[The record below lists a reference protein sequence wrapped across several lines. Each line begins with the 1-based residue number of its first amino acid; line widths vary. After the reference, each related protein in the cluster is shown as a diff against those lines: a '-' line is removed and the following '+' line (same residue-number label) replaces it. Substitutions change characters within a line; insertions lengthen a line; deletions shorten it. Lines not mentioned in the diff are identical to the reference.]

1 MMAIPRTHKGK
12 SDIIVGQSI
21 GCLCEYDQAY
31 MKGKPSN
38 WQQGFMV
45 LFLLPNGNYTYY
57 TPRIFDHQFIGPD
70 GVHYAP

>member
-1 MMAIPRTHKGK
+1 
-12 SDIIVGQSI
+12 
-21 GCLCEYDQAY
+21 

-57 TPRIFDHQFIGPD
+57 TPRIFNHQFIGPD
-70 GVHYAP
+70 GVLYTP

>member
-1 MMAIPRTHKGK
+1 M
-12 SDIIVGQSI
+12 GQSI

-45 LFLLPNGNYTYY
+45 LFLLPNGNYMYY
-57 TPRIFDHQFIGPD
+57 TPRIFDHKFIGPD
-70 GVHYAP
+70 GVLYEA